1 MTDMPVATPAP
12 RAPGS
17 RENFP
22 VIHTPAV
29 DYSQLRRELCS
40 ELQSPKPAEDVCS
53 RPSLLF
59 TC

>member
-40 ELQSPKPAEDVCS
+40 ELQSPKPAEDVC
-53 RPSLLF
+53 
-59 TC
+59 